1 MSVDTDAATANDDE
15 EHAAD
20 DLARQLGEAITE
32 TPAYRRF
39 VESKQAVEDDDEV
52 QARIDEFEQLRQ
64 EFMLARQSGDADQ
77 EALQEVQDAQERLH
91 DHPVMAEYLDAQD
104 ALEARFEELNEL
116 ISDPLDVDF
125 VGESGACCQD

>member
-1 MSVDTDAATANDDE
+1 MSVDTDAAAPDE
-15 EHAAD
+15 DHAAD
-20 DLARQLGEAITE
+20 DLARQLGEAITDM
-32 TPAYRRF
+32 PAYRRF
-39 VESKQAVEDDDEV
+39 VESKQAVEDDEEV
-52 QARIDEFEQLRQ
+52 QSRIDEFEQLRQ

-77 EALQEVQDAQERLH
+77 EALQEVQDAQQRLH

-104 ALEARFEELNEL
+104 ALEARFEGLNDL